1 MRMKKDNIGH
11 NNPPLDL
18 DDFIIKD
25 ENGKS
30 TGRIKFTNTFL
41 KKYLVRKYDAV
52 KGVIILLSYEL

>member
-41 KKYLVRKYDAV
+41 KKY
-52 KGVIILLSYEL
+52 SS